1 MIKQM
6 VDAMV
11 HSLKGLAEVEIVEHK
26 DNNHCLARY
35 IGKLCTAI
43 FNPFSGYYY
52 VDDIFGVIERENSDN
67 IVISEDT

>member
-11 HSLKGLAEVEIVEHK
+11 NSLKGLAEVEIVEHK

-35 IGKLCTAI
+35 NGKLCTAI
-43 FNPFSGYYY
+43 FNPYSGYYY
-52 VDDIFGVIERENSDN
+52 VDDFFGVIERENSDN

>member
-11 HSLKGLAEVEIVEHK
+11 HSLYSLAEVEIVEHK
-26 DNNHCLARY
+26 DNNHCLAQY
-35 IGKLCTAI
+35 NGKLCTAI

>member
-6 VDAMV
+6 GEAMV
-11 HSLKGLAEVEIVEHK
+11 HSLNSLAEVEIVEHK

-35 IGKLCTAI
+35 NGKLCTAI
-43 FNPFSGYYY
+43 FNPYSGYYY
-52 VDDIFGVIERENSDN
+52 VDDIFGVIERENSES

>member
-11 HSLKGLAEVEIVEHK
+11 NSLKGLAEVEIVEHK
-26 DNNHCLARY
+26 DNNHCLARFN
-35 IGKLCTAI
+35 GKLCTAI

>member
-1 MIKQM
+1 MKTI
-6 VDAMV
+6 VEAMV

-35 IGKLCTAI
+35 NCKLCTAI

-52 VDDIFGVIERENSDN
+52 VDDLFGVVEENN
-67 IVISEDT
+67 V